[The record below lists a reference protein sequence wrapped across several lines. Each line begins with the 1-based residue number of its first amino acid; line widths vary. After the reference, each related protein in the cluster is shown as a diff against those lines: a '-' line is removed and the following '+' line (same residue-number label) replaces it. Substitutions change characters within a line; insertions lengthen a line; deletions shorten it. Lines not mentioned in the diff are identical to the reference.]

1 MALSIAI
8 WMVTMTL
15 IAKRWHMKFMIVDD
29 DDGVGVHDYNDGLN
43 DFLVDD
49 DDNFWLNLQIE
60 SFKKKRDRKKY
71 MVWQE
76 NKTHKHL
83 NLLKIY

>member
-60 SFKKKRDRKKY
+60 SFKKKERQKKIHG
-71 MVWQE
+71 MAREQ
-76 NKTHKHL
+76 NTQTFKPT
-83 NLLKIY
+83 